1 MNNYRIGKYLK
12 RERKNRQLNQ
22 KQFLHGVLSI
32 SQYSRI
38 ENEEQDIRMM
48 DFIQIMYLNKIDF
61 IRFFDQF
68 QNDNGININSKNK
81 EEKILEK
88 LAQLFYDQ
96 DLVRIKEMKEEVLDK
111 KTLALKWKLIIA
123 ILEGNLN
130 SLDNKFKIEFS
141 EELNKSDNLTEDKD
155 FLQLFSSS
163 MQLFN
168 IERLNIY
175 MKKILL
181 KYRDNINK
189 ENFEVQRRIAS
200 IGINYLAATYNQTNK
215 SLFNE
220 VILLLNNLS
229 ENPDLLMYKMLR
241 LYFIYLKEGKKQQL
255 EEILTILKEAG
266 YSRFINNLPKNL

>member
-88 LAQLFYDQ
+88 LAYDF
-96 DLVRIKEMKEEVLDK
+96 VFSPSYCRAEIRE
-111 KTLALKWKLIIA
+111 II
-123 ILEGNLN
+123 
-130 SLDNKFKIEFS
+130 SFNKFPVSFVCIS
-141 EELNKSDNLTEDKD
+141 
-155 FLQLFSSS
+155 
-163 MQLFN
+163 
-168 IERLNIY
+168 
-175 MKKILL
+175 LL
-181 KYRDNINK
+181 
-189 ENFEVQRRIAS
+189 
-200 IGINYLAATYNQTNK
+200 
-215 SLFNE
+215 
-220 VILLLNNLS
+220 VIL
-229 ENPDLLMYKMLR
+229 
-241 LYFIYLKEGKKQQL
+241 
-255 EEILTILKEAG
+255 
-266 YSRFINNLPKNL
+266 

>member
-1 MNNYRIGKYLK
+1 MNNYRIGKCLK

-96 DLVRIKEMKEEVLDK
+96 AADTQSPPTFAMNIRTEVRMVISSV
-111 KTLALKWKLIIA
+111 
-123 ILEGNLN
+123 
-130 SLDNKFKIEFS
+130 SRVS
-141 EELNKSDNLTEDKD
+141 EEFK
-155 FLQLFSSS
+155 
-163 MQLFN
+163 
-168 IERLNIY
+168 
-175 MKKILL
+175 
-181 KYRDNINK
+181 
-189 ENFEVQRRIAS
+189 A
-200 IGINYLAATYNQTNK
+200 
-215 SLFNE
+215 
-220 VILLLNNLS
+220 
-229 ENPDLLMYKMLR
+229 P
-241 LYFIYLKEGKKQQL
+241 
-255 EEILTILKEAG
+255 
-266 YSRFINNLPKNL
+266 

>member
-88 LAQLFYDQ
+88 LEND
-96 DLVRIKEMKEEVLDK
+96 VP
-111 KTLALKWKLIIA
+111 
-123 ILEGNLN
+123 N
-130 SLDNKFKIEFS
+130 
-141 EELNKSDNLTEDKD
+141 
-155 FLQLFSSS
+155 
-163 MQLFN
+163 
-168 IERLNIY
+168 NIY
-175 MKKILL
+175 KT
-181 KYRDNINK
+181 
-189 ENFEVQRRIAS
+189 F
-200 IGINYLAATYNQTNK
+200 
-215 SLFNE
+215 
-220 VILLLNNLS
+220 
-229 ENPDLLMYKMLR
+229 
-241 LYFIYLKEGKKQQL
+241 
-255 EEILTILKEAG
+255 
-266 YSRFINNLPKNL
+266 

>member
-141 EELNKSDNLTEDKD
+141 EELNKSDNWTEDKD
-155 FLQLFSSS
+155 FLQLFSSL

>member
-12 RERKNRQLNQ
+12 REQKNRQLNQ

-81 EEKILEK
+81 KEKILEK

-141 EELNKSDNLTEDKD
+141 EELNKSDNWTEDKD

-163 MQLFN
+163 IQLFN